1 LMTFIVKMWLKRI
14 HESQTNKHRIQA
26 AD

>member
-1 LMTFIVKMWLKRI
+1 MTFIVKMWLKRI